1 MEALNRADAEG
12 ITPLLTFVLVGTVG
26 VEIASTPTE
35 TSRVALAHDSRNI
48 NPQSAYFGLSG
59 SAARAAY
66 LPRSSIG
73 ASESVEA
80 FMWTINGRP

>member
-59 SAARAAY
+59 GAARAAY
-66 LPRSSIG
+66 LPQSSIG

>member
-12 ITPLLTFVLVGTVG
+12 ITPLLTFVLVGAGTVG
-26 VEIASTPTE
+26 VEIASAPTE

-48 NPQSAYFGLSG
+48 DPQSAYFRLSG
-59 SAARAAY
+59 RAARVAY

-73 ASESVEA
+73 ASAVVSRKLQ
-80 FMWTINGRP
+80 G